1 MDSGPIGMGLK
12 EIKGAAVVI
21 VSSINDESA
30 AIAQGAQ
37 VNSVVLAVNGES
49 TYDSD
54 KASVLAKMKSAQ
66 TSGQALTVLLSEP
79 LGKDQIMQLQELAT
93 QPSVSEEDFAEMK
106 RALVPEPELK
116 V

>member
-1 MDSGPIGMGLK
+1 MGLK

-54 KASVLAKMKSAQ
+54 KASVLAKIKSAQ

-93 QPSVSEEDFAEMK
+93 QPSVSKEDFAEMK

-116 V
+116 VEFV